1 VADIIFDQTISSATP
16 DIHAND
22 VRQPDIVDQSQP
34 KSLTGTSWRTIG
46 AEEWGSKPAN
56 VEKIRG
62 AFGEVY
68 DAAPPSI
75 TRPYQRSLFY
85 PEVQKKYD
93 ESWWGPAVNVVGDT
107 AGTALAGLGGVGNA
121 ALTLG
126 NETLRA
132 VGLPETLIRDLNL
145 EGLRRV
151 GEPTR
156 PRMHQGDR
164 EAILEHVEQARELNQ
179 PPTPSVVDVWKEQRR
194 QIPPDPTT
202 AAAIDLLRRNA
213 PPASGGVPTPPAGW
227 RGPPFQP
234 PPERAPTP
242 PPPGTGFAR
251 KPTDEMVSDQ
261 MARESRGWYS
271 PADEQA
277 ARGAVIKTEVAD
289 SLRKP
294 ITDAVPSDPEVAAA
308 RGNTPL
314 VQLAKDAKAFNGQP
328 MSYSA
333 AMEWDTRLTTERQ
346 AAMTAGNKDLARRIG
361 EVQDA
366 MRERVHG
373 LGDADT
379 TGDATSLANLPN
391 ARKGWNQTMKQRQL
405 EDIEY
410 DAGLLSEDKRDAY
423 RRQRVTALLRNDKK
437 MRGWSDDERAALETQ
452 LKSGQIGS
460 LKNFALSFVKPTFGA
475 AGGTLGGAVGGPAGA
490 FVGGQAAAEVGAR
503 TEAALRQRLSRFT
516 LDPVTAALSR
526 NMPPPPPGQ

>member
-1 VADIIFDQTISSATP
+1 MADIIFDQTISSATP

-34 KSLTGTSWRTIG
+34 KSLTGTAWRTVG

-68 DAAPPSI
+68 DAAPASV
-75 TRPYQRSLFY
+75 TRPGQRSLFY
-85 PEVQKKYD
+85 PEVQKNLNK
-93 ESWWGPAVNVVGDT
+93 SWLGSAANVVGDT

-126 NETLRA
+126 NETLRTI
-132 VGLPETLIRDLNL
+132 GLPETLIRDLNL

-164 EAILEHVEQARELNQ
+164 KAILDQVEQARELNQ

-202 AAAIDLLRRNA
+202 AAAIELLRRNA
-213 PPASGGVPTPPAGW
+213 PAASGGVPTPPGGW

-234 PPERAPTP
+234 PPERTPTP

-277 ARGAVIKTEVAD
+277 ARGALIKGDAAD
-289 SLRKP
+289 GLRKH
-294 ITDAVPSDPEVAAA
+294 ITDALPSDPEEATA
-308 RGNTPL
+308 RGNTAL
-314 VQLAKDAKAFNGQP
+314 VQLAKDAEPYKGQP
-328 MSYSA
+328 MSFA
-333 AMEWDTRLTTERQ
+333 TAMEWDTRLTTERQ
-346 AAMTAGNKDLARRIG
+346 TALNARNNDLARRIG
-361 EVQDA
+361 EAQDKLRDR
-366 MRERVHG
+366 MQDLGER
-373 LGDADT
+373 DT
-379 TGDATSLANLPN
+379 TGDAGALANLPN

-437 MRGWSDDERAALETQ
+437 MRGWSDDERTALETQ
-452 LKSGQIGS
+452 LKSGQIGK
-460 LKNFALSFVKPTFGA
+460 LTNFALSFVKPTFGA

-490 FVGGQAAAEVGAR
+490 FVGGQTAAEVGASM
-503 TEAALRQRLSRFT
+503 EAALRQRLSQFT

-526 NMPPPPPGQ
+526 NMPPPPPRQ